1 MKKQYLL
8 ICCICCL
15 YSDIKIE
22 EANTQNI
29 SKHTQIVDVRIDA
42 ERCDIGV
49 VKDAINAKFSMDK
62 DTMLKEISSKIDI
75 SKPFALICRGGRRS
89 KAIAELI
96 DNSDLNITVF
106 DGGIKA
112 LINNG
117 YETRPYDHM
126 DCIFPF

>member
-89 KAIAELI
+89 KAIA
-96 DNSDLNITVF
+96 N
-106 DGGIKA
+106 
-112 LINNG
+112 
-117 YETRPYDHM
+117 
-126 DCIFPF
+126 